1 MEIAATGWAA
11 AQKGPVG
18 YTEWAMDLSPLPIT
32 YQATIPE
39 EYMDEMEHMN
49 VMWYVHLFDRATW
62 RFFASLGMSLDY
74 FDEYDTGA
82 FALEQHIRYLA
93 EVRQEQMVILRT
105 RAIGRSIKRFH
116 FMHFM
121 IIEDG
126 SVLAA
131 TTELIGVHID
141 CESRR
146 SSPLPAHIA
155 GAFDR
160 LIAEH
165 REIDWDP
172 PICGSMH
179 P

>member
-1 MEIAATGWAA
+1 
-11 AQKGPVG
+11 
-18 YTEWAMDLSPLPIT
+18 MDLSPLPVT

-39 EYMDEMEHMN
+39 EYMDDMAHMN

-82 FALEQHIRYLA
+82 FALEQHTRYLA

-116 FMHFM
+116 FMQFM
-121 IIEDG
+121 IIEDS

-141 CESRR
+141 CATRR
-146 SSPLPAHIA
+146 SSPLPDHIA